1 MSMLTYFGISSI
13 VFSTW
18 KKSLEL
24 VARSLAAK
32 NIPFVSVDG
41 SISLKHR
48 RKVLLDFQDKS
59 DTTVLLMTLGT
70 GSMG

>member
-1 MSMLTYFGISSI
+1 MLTYFGVSSI

-24 VARSLAAK
+24 VARLLAVK

-41 SISLKHR
+41 SVSLKDR
-48 RKVLLDFQDKS
+48 RKVLLDFQENS
-59 DTTVLLMTLGT
+59 TTAVLLMTLGT
-70 GSMG
+70 GAMG

>member
-1 MSMLTYFGISSI
+1 MLTYFGVPSI

-24 VARSLAAK
+24 VARLLAVK

-41 SISLKHR
+41 SVSLKDR
-48 RKVLLDFQDKS
+48 RKVLLDFQENS
-59 DTTVLLMTLGT
+59 TTTVLLMTLGT
-70 GSMG
+70 GAMG

>member
-1 MSMLTYFGISSI
+1 MLTYFGIFSI

-24 VARSLAAK
+24 VARLLAVK
-32 NIPFVSVDG
+32 DIPFVSVDG

-48 RKVLLDFQDKS
+48 RKVLLDFQENS
-59 DTTVLLMTLGT
+59 ATTILLMTLGT
-70 GSMG
+70 GAMG

>member
-1 MSMLTYFGISSI
+1 MLTYFGISSI

-24 VARSLAAK
+24 VARLLAVK

-41 SISLKHR
+41 SVSLKD
-48 RKVLLDFQDKS
+48 RKNVLLDFQENS
-59 DTTVLLMTLGT
+59 TTAVLLMTLGT
-70 GSMG
+70 GAMG

>member
-1 MSMLTYFGISSI
+1 MLTYFGVPSI

-24 VARSLAAK
+24 VARLLAVK

-41 SISLKHR
+41 SVSLKD
-48 RKVLLDFQDKS
+48 RKNVLLDFQENS
-59 DTTVLLMTLGT
+59 TTAVLLMTLGT
-70 GSMG
+70 GAMG